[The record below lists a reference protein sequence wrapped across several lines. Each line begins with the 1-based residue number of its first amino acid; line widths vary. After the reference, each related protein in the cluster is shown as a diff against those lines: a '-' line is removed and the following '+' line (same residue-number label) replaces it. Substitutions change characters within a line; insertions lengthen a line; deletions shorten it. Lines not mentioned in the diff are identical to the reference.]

1 MALKKKTKSSHFR
14 IELLSEKR
22 KPFHKVVELTDRHRA
37 KQIHDYI
44 SKLFF
49 NTSVNDDRLHDA
61 FETAMNIQNE
71 MIILGITFV
80 PKLGLVGNAK
90 RIEAMWF
97 KMDQLLVKMRSR
109 GFGAKSSRW
118 GV

>member
-1 MALKKKTKSSHFR
+1 VK
-14 IELLSEKR
+14 
-22 KPFHKVVELTDRHRA
+22 
-37 KQIHDYI
+37 
-44 SKLFF
+44 
-49 NTSVNDDRLHDA
+49 DDRLHEA
-61 FETAMNIQNE
+61 FETAMSIQNE
-71 MIILGITFV
+71 MIILGIAFV

-97 KMDQLLVKMRSR
+97 KMDQLLVRMRSR